1 VLTQIFKLADFALMI
16 YSYAL
21 IIYVLMSWFPGA
33 RESAFGEF
41 LGGICEPY
49 LEQFRRF
56 IPPLGGMLD
65 LSPIVAIFILYFA
78 RQGLWHFYGFL
89 LKVVY

>member
-1 VLTQIFKLADFALMI
+1 MLLQIFKLINLGLTL
-16 YSYAL
+16 YSYGL

-41 LGGICEPY
+41 LGRIREPF
-49 LEQFRRF
+49 LEPFRRL

-65 LSPIVAIFILYFA
+65 LSPIIAIFVLYFA
-78 RQGLWHFYGFL
+78 RQGLWHFYFFL
-89 LKVVY
+89 LKVV